1 MHYIEAKTIL
11 SAKNEQL
18 HLTERKNM
26 TLEELKIRQLTNQYL
41 LAPAD
46 KLTVMRD
53 LCGVQAQFMTNAL
66 HSLKIRTNDYDEQ
79 TVADG
84 LVKNWSV
91 RGTVHVFA
99 ESDLPLFIRC
109 NNGADYRKNEWQGY
123 SYMKNQRP
131 CWALTPE
138 RQKCLADI
146 ILAAVSERAY
156 TRDELKELC
165 RANGMTKIE
174 EDCMFE
180 SWGGGIRELCV
191 RGFMNYTVQE
201 KKQYIASP
209 EFSPIPE
216 EEAKFEIARRYF
228 TNIAPATIHDA
239 MYYTGAKQAE
249 VKNWLQ
255 NLPVESFDFGGR
267 TYYYIP
273 NGKTYDGDIPHCIFL
288 AGFDQLMLGYQKK
301 ESIYL
306 KPEYLRGVF
315 NLAGIVMPPLLID
328 GDVAGIWKN
337 KNGKLEIKCFR
348 SLTQTE
354 KSYIEQA
361 ADKLWGDIKEV
372 KYKEG

>member
-1 MHYIEAKTIL
+1 
-11 SAKNEQL
+11 
-18 HLTERKNM
+18 M
-26 TLEELKIRQLTNQYL
+26 TLEELKIRQITNQYL

-138 RQKCLADI
+138 RQKYLADI
-146 ILAAVSERAY
+146 IISAVSERAY

-249 VKNWLQ
+249 VKNWLRD
-255 NLPVESFDFGGR
+255 LPVESFDFGGR

-315 NLAGIVMPPLLID
+315 NLAGIVMPPLLLD

-348 SLTQTE
+348 SLSQTE
-354 KSYIEQA
+354 KSHIEQA

-372 KYKEG
+372 RYKEGI

>member
-1 MHYIEAKTIL
+1 
-11 SAKNEQL
+11 
-18 HLTERKNM
+18 M

-79 TVADG
+79 TVAAG

-216 EEAKFEIARRYF
+216 EKAKFEIARRYF

-255 NLPVESFDFGGR
+255 NLPVESFDFDGR

-273 NGKTYDGDIPHCIFL
+273 NGKTYDEDIPHCIFL

-306 KPEYLRGVF
+306 KPEYLRSVF
-315 NLAGIVMPPLLID
+315 NLAGIVMPPLLLD

-337 KNGKLEIKCFR
+337 KNGKLEIKCFH
-348 SLTQTE
+348 SLSQTE
-354 KSYIEQA
+354 KSHIEQA
-361 ADKLWGDIKEV
+361 ADNLWGDIKEI
-372 KYKEG
+372 KYVEG

>member
-1 MHYIEAKTIL
+1 
-11 SAKNEQL
+11 
-18 HLTERKNM
+18 M
-26 TLEELKIRQLTNQYL
+26 TLEELKIRQMTNQYL
-41 LAPAD
+41 LSPSD
-46 KLTVMRD
+46 KLTVARD

-66 HSLKIRTNDYDEQ
+66 HSLKIRCNDFDER
-79 TVADG
+79 TVPEG

-109 NNGADYRKNEWQGY
+109 NNGEDYRKNEWRGY
-123 SYMKNQRP
+123 SYVKDNVRH
-131 CWALTPE
+131 WALTPE
-138 RQKCLADI
+138 RQKYFSDI
-146 ILAAVSERAY
+146 ILSSVSERAY
-156 TRDELKELC
+156 TRDELKEIC
-165 RANGMTKIE
+165 CSNGMTKIE

-216 EEAKFEIARRYF
+216 EEAKLIIARRYF
-228 TNIAPATIHDA
+228 TNLSPATIHDA
-239 MYYTGAKQAE
+239 MYFTGAKQSE
-249 VKNWLQ
+249 VKSWLRS
-255 NLPVESFDFGGR
+255 LPVESFDFGGR
-267 TYYYIP
+267 TYYFIP
-273 NGKTYDGDIPHCIFL
+273 NGKAYDREIPHCVFL

-301 ESIYL
+301 ESLYL

-315 NLAGIVMPPLLID
+315 NLAGIVMPALLLD

-348 SLTQTE
+348 SLSVSE
-354 KSYIEQA
+354 KSHIEQT
-361 ADKLWGDIKEV
+361 ADKLWSNIKAIN
-372 KYKEG
+372 YI